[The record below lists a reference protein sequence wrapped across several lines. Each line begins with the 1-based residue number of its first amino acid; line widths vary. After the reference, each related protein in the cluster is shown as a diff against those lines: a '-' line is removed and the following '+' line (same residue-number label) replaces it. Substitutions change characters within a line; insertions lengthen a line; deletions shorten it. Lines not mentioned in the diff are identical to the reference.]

1 MYHMKKATVRD
12 LRYAFTKIERLLRQG
27 EEVQITKRRKVIAR
41 LVPEQEQTQIPVPDF
56 LERLRSVYGKKVLK
70 VSGAELIEKDR
81 GRY

>member
-41 LVPEQEQTQIPVPDF
+41 LVPEQEQTQVPVPDF

-70 VSGAELIEKDR
+70 VSGTELIEKDR